1 MKVNKKVLRVI
12 AGSMVLGL
20 FLGGCGV
27 PANPSGTIAPTTN
40 PHASIT
46 YEKGRDFVGVLKSAD
61 LVGKRLTLYNTTKEE
76 EEMCEYSGGTEIL
89 TKNGKAISSESLE
102 VGQVLD
108 VYRDAETGKI
118 SKLQLSSDILE
129 QERVKD
135 FVVNTDEKYLE
146 VAGVRYRYGSG
157 FTAFSMGEPIDI
169 SEITK
174 QDEVTFRGVKGKAY
188 SLVVTK
194 GHGYLQPKKYKDF
207 IGGTLTIRGVMIVP
221 VTEKMLIP
229 VPEGS
234 YDVCMKNGDFVGS
247 RTVTIERDEHM
258 VLDMSLFK
266 SVVGNRGQVEF
277 DINPVGAELYING
290 ALKEYSKPV
299 SLSYGK
305 HSVQV
310 VLDGYTTYAGV
321 IDVQSANPTVRIDLA
336 EEEAEVADDSEGTS
350 VEADD
355 SSDGDS
361 AGEYDNDHT
370 ITVTAPEGA
379 SVYLD
384 GTYKGVAPCSFP
396 KKIGSVTITL
406 SKTGYTTKSYA
417 MTTTDDKEDV
427 SFAFP
432 ELASTAVG

>member
-1 MKVNKKVLRVI
+1 MRII
-12 AGSMVLGL
+12 ASTLLVCL
-20 FLGGCGV
+20 FLSSCG
-27 PANPSGTIAPTTN
+27 ADRKPSGTVAPTVKPN
-40 PHASIT
+40 ASIT
-46 YEKGRDFVGVLKSAD
+46 YEKGRDFVGVLKATD
-61 LVGKRLTLYNTTKEE
+61 HVGKRLTFYNTALEE
-76 EEMCEYSGGTEIL
+76 DVVCEYSGGTEIL

-102 VGQVLD
+102 IGQVMD
-108 VYRDAETGKI
+108 IYQDSDTK
-118 SKLQLSSDILE
+118 KLTKVQLSADIVE

-135 FVVNTDEKYLE
+135 LVVNTDENYIE
-146 VAGVRYRYGSG
+146 VAGVRYRYGSE
-157 FTAFSMGEPIDI
+157 FTVFSMGEPIDI
-169 SEITK
+169 TEITK
-174 QDEVTFRGVKGKAY
+174 LDEVTFRGVKGKAY

-194 GHGYLQPKKYKDF
+194 GHGYLKPKKYKDF

-221 VTEKMLIP
+221 VTENMLIP

-234 YDVCMKNGDFVGS
+234 YDVSMKNGDFVGS
-247 RTVTIERDEHM
+247 RSVTIERDKQM

-266 SVVGNRGQVEF
+266 SVVGNRGQVVF
-277 DINPVGAELYING
+277 DINPEGAELYING
-290 ALKEYSKPV
+290 AWKDYAKPV

-355 SSDGDS
+355 SSS
-361 AGEYDNDHT
+361 SEPEGEYDNDHT

-384 GTYKGVAPCSFP
+384 GTYKGVTPCSFP

-417 MTTTDDKEDV
+417 MTTTDDGEDV

-432 ELASTAVG
+432 ELESTAVG